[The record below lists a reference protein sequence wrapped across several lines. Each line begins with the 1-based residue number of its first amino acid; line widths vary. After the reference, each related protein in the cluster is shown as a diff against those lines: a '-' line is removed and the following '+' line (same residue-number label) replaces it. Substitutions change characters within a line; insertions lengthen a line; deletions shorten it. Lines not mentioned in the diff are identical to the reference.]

1 MPTRNVVLS
10 QHQEDFLGDLV
21 SSGTYQNASEVLR
34 EGLRML
40 ENKVKRRSI
49 ELANIQAGLLTGL
62 DQIEHNQFAVDDGN
76 QAIEQAFNNA
86 VDTVE
91 YKKRN

>member
-10 QHQEDFLGDLV
+10 QQQEDFLGDLV

-40 ENKVKRRSI
+40 ENKIKRRNV
-49 ELANIQAGLLTGL
+49 ELANIQAGILTGL
-62 DQIEHNQFAVDDGN
+62 DQIEQNQFAIGDAN
-76 QAIEQAFNNA
+76 EAIEQAFTNA
-86 VDTVE
+86 INM
-91 YKKRN
+91 RN